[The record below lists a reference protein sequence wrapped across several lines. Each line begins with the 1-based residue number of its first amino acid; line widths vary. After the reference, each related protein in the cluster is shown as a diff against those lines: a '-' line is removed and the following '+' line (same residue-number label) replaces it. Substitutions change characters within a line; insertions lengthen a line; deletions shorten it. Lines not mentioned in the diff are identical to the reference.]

1 MRGIRR
7 WLTSAA
13 LLTGTAASAQPPMAP
28 VPAAEP
34 PIAAALPGGTVV
46 GGHGAAAPGVT
57 VLPVGD
63 APAPPAAGAPIV
75 VPPPAPSGKAVPG
88 PALGPEHPLLTPI
101 TTNAPVA
108 GCGLPGGDCCG
119 PVGGHGPVGQE
130 VYVRIGA
137 SFPLGNGLLARAL
150 NVGYAAHVGGRAL
163 YFDPSGAS
171 AWVVD
176 LHGFYTYNNAN
187 AEDIVTVRGEP
198 VTVRALHRSGVGA
211 GIGQD
216 YFLAGPG
223 FVGGLW
229 DANLRY
235 GWDVGGRWGAG
246 HTDFNN
252 PFVPALYRRKYDV
265 FGQPFVGLSATLD
278 VPFGGWTCFVG
289 GRLEWN
295 YTFSDLLPKQGSFHE
310 VVAQLMFGVRY

>member
-13 LLTGTAASAQPPMAP
+13 LLTGTAASAQPPTAP
-28 VPAAEP
+28 VPAPEP

-46 GGHGAAAPGVT
+46 GGNGGPAGVT
-57 VLPVGD
+57 VLPIAD
-63 APAPPAAGAPIV
+63 SPAPPAAGAPLV
-75 VPPPAPSGKAVPG
+75 VPPPPVNGRVAAGPVLVPDG
-88 PALGPEHPLLTPI
+88 PVVTPI
-101 TTNAPVA
+101 VTNAPAA

-119 PVGGHGPVGQE
+119 PIGAHGPVGQE

-137 SFPLGNGLLARAL
+137 AFPLGNGLLARAL
-150 NVGYAAHVGGRAL
+150 NIGYAAHFGGRAQF
-163 YFDPSGAS
+163 FDPSGAS

-187 AEDIVTVRGEP
+187 AQDIITVRGEP
-198 VTVRALHRSGVGA
+198 VTVRALHRSGVGL
-211 GIGQD
+211 GLGQD

-235 GWDVGGRWGAG
+235 GWDFGGRWGSG
-246 HTDFNN
+246 HSDLNN
-252 PFVPALYRRKYDV
+252 PFVPALYRRKQDV
-265 FGQPFVGLSATLD
+265 FLQPFVGLNATVD

-295 YTFSDLLPKQGSFHE
+295 YTSSHLIERDSDFHE
-310 VVAQLMFGVRY
+310 VVAQFTFGVRY

>member
-7 WLTSAA
+7 WLTSVAV
-13 LLTGTAASAQPPMAP
+13 LTGTAAWAQPPMSP

-46 GGHGAAAPGVT
+46 GGHGSPTAGVT
-57 VLPVGD
+57 VLPIAD
-63 APAPPAAGAPIV
+63 
-75 VPPPAPSGKAVPG
+75 G
-88 PALGPEHPLLTPI
+88 PALPAAAAPIAAPTPVDGKPASGPILMPQEHLVTPI

-119 PVGGHGPVGQE
+119 PVGAHGPVGQE

-137 SFPLGNGLLARAL
+137 AFPLGDGFLARAL
-150 NVGYAAHVGGRAL
+150 NIGYAVHFGGRAQF
-163 YFDPSGAS
+163 FDPSGAS

-198 VTVRALHRSGVGA
+198 VTVRALHRSGVGL
-211 GIGQD
+211 GLGQD

-235 GWDVGGRWGAG
+235 GWDAGGRWGAG
-246 HTDFNN
+246 HTDLNN

-265 FGQPFVGLSATLD
+265 FGQPFIGLNATLD

-295 YTFSDLLPKQGSFHE
+295 YTFSDLLPKQGDFHE
-310 VVAQLMFGVRY
+310 VVAQLTFGVRY

>member
-46 GGHGAAAPGVT
+46 GGLGAPAPGVT
-57 VLPVGD
+57 ILPVAD
-63 APAPPAAGAPIV
+63 TPAAAAPIV
-75 VPPPAPSGKAVPG
+75 VPPPLAGKPVLVPDG
-88 PALGPEHPLLTPI
+88 PLVTPI
-101 TTNAPVA
+101 AANAPVP

-119 PVGGHGPVGQE
+119 PLGGHGPVGQE
-130 VYVRIGA
+130 VCVRVGA

-150 NVGYAAHVGGRAL
+150 NVGVATHVGGRAQ
-163 YFDPSGAS
+163 YFDPSGTS
-171 AWVVD
+171 AWVID

-187 AEDIVTVRGEP
+187 AEDIITVRGEP

-235 GWDVGGRWGAG
+235 GWDVGGRWGSG
-246 HTDFNN
+246 HTDLNN
-252 PFVPALYRRKYDV
+252 PFVPALYRRKQDV
-265 FGQPFVGLSATLD
+265 FLQPFFGLSATLD
-278 VPFGGWTCFVG
+278 VPVGGWTCFVG

-295 YTFSDLLPKQGSFHE
+295 YTSSHLIERDSNFQE
-310 VVAQLMFGVRY
+310 VVAQVTFGVRY